1 MSIDFLPEEDRA
13 YLDAKGY
20 AVRGE
25 VEQLPDNSLRRGVI
39 FSDFDVPHNLERVN
53 DDGSRTCGGVV
64 ELLIVI
70 PAGYPVVKLDSWY
83 VSPVLCHPGGAAI
96 NCATGTQDLFGETWQ
111 FWSRHL
117 TNEEWA
123 ASDQGLESYMQ
134 YVRDELRAPS

>member
-1 MSIDFLPEEDRA
+1 MSIGFLPDDDRV
-13 YLDAKGY
+13 YLTAKGF

-25 VEQLPDNSLRRGVI
+25 VEELPDKTLRRGII
-39 FSDFDVPHNLERVN
+39 FSDFDMPHNLERAN
-53 DDGSRTCGGVV
+53 ADGSRTPGGCVD
-64 ELLIVI
+64 LLIVI
-70 PAGYPVVKLDSWY
+70 PVGYPVVQLDSWY
-83 VSPVLCHPGGAAI
+83 ISPVLTLAGGAPI
-96 NCATGTQDLFGETWQ
+96 NCATGAQELFGKSWQ